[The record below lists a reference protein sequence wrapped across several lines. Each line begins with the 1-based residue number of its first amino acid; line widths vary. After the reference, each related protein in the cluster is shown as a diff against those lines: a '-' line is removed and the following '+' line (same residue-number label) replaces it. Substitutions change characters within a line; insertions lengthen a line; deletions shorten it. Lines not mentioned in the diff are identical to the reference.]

1 MKKTVKFFITLI
13 ILIIGISNVNGK
25 ECSSIINTDEC
36 LKAGCKVSRNPIT
49 GGVACSKKDDSSKDE
64 TITIS
69 SDYTCNYSI
78 LGEKISFSFNKD
90 GLFGLTDIRTCNWSS
105 SSNCYLSSDS
115 FDNFF
120 GYRYVKNN
128 RKCPPYL
135 VASVSTNVS
144 YFADS
149 KELANKILESLDNA
163 NIYNLENSSSKFIDI
178 YNETFEQVKTCYEYK
193 DKTSCDNSINNCMWQ
208 NGSCHPKSS
217 YTTVPCWQFDD
228 IPAALPQFIKNI
240 INIIKIAVP
249 IILVLFGMLDFGKAM
264 AAGDDKIIKDS
275 QKKFVTRIIAGI
287 AIFLITT
294 ITQLIFSIIGND
306 DMSRMASCIN
316 CIINGYCKSDVD
328 TIPKPD
334 GGTSGGSGTS
344 DEIVF
349 PQNSCSQ
356 TCYYQF
362 KSDVT
367 NKGQEE
373 AKKIYDACVKK
384 CSIEFDDIDDIS
396 SMCNSLGVSNC
407 GTENRLCSIDSGGK
421 VCEGK
426 YDTITSMCNGLE
438 ASHCSESYGLC
449 KLDPNSGLCI
459 PNN

>member
-78 LGEKISFSFNKD
+78 LGEKISFHFNKD
-90 GLFGLTDIRTCNWSS
+90 GLFESTDIKPCNWVAN
-105 SSNCYLSSDS
+105 NCPLPFDS

-120 GYRYVKNN
+120 GYEYTKNN
-128 RKCPPYL
+128 NKCSPYL

-149 KELANKILESLDNA
+149 EELASKISEALGNADIYSLDG
-163 NIYNLENSSSKFIDI
+163 SSSQIINIGNDRFD
-178 YNETFEQVKTCYEYK
+178 QLKTCYEYK

-249 IILVLFGMLDFGKAM
+249 IILVIFGMLDFGKAM

-334 GGTSGGSGTS
+334 GGTTGGDGTSGGSDTS
-344 DEIVF
+344 GEIVF
-349 PQNSCSQ
+349 PQNPCLQ
-356 TCYYQF
+356 TCKFQF

-373 AKKIYDACVKK
+373 AEKILNECMKK
-384 CSIEFDDIDDIS
+384 CSMENDKDINKD
-396 SMCNSLGVSNC
+396 
-407 GTENRLCSIDSGGK
+407 
-421 VCEGK
+421 
-426 YDTITSMCNGLE
+426 
-438 ASHCSESYGLC
+438 
-449 KLDPNSGLCI
+449 
-459 PNN
+459 